1 MNPLAEQSTE
11 IAESLRA
18 LGSLDLPSLAGLGRR
33 DLDALRALGLRK
45 LRAGNPGAAADILD
59 YLCFL
64 EPHRP
69 ECWDAVAA
77 ARLAAGR
84 IEQACEAVET
94 AAALNP
100 TWARAAIAARCRAML
115 GDADDAAGWTAV
127 TRALA
132 GHARVPARSVE
143 RAMRQG
149 AQAVTP

>member
-45 LRAGNPGAAADILD
+45 LRAGNPGAATDILD

-100 TWARAAIAARCRAML
+100 TWARAAVAARCRAML
-115 GDADDAAGWTAV
+115 GDADDAVARV
-127 TRALA
+127 QLA
-132 GHARVPARSVE
+132 GKGGRAARRPR
-143 RAMRQG
+143 RPG
-149 AQAVTP
+149 AAHLA